1 MAKITYNKLIRDR
14 IPEIIEQE
22 GKHYYVETMTPVE
35 YEKALLE
42 KLVEEAK
49 EARWADEA
57 HIKTELADI
66 LEVIDALLELKCLS
80 RQALRRE
87 QRLRR
92 SKRGGFEKRLK
103 LLWTE

>member
-14 IPEIIEQE
+14 IPEIIEQD
-22 GKHYYVETMTPVE
+22 GRRYAVEAISTEE
-35 YEKALLE
+35 YMKALLD

-49 EARWADEA
+49 EAQKADND

-66 LEVIDALLELKCLS
+66 LEVIDALLLQQGIS
-80 RQALRRE
+80 RQAVRSE
-87 QRLRR
+87 QRQRR